1 MFSLGCIQAMRC
13 NKNTC
18 PTGITTHDKRLQT
31 GLDPI
36 DKASRVGH
44 YALNMNQEVNII
56 ARSCGVSDPRLLKR
70 EHMRFITDNGM
81 AVNYTEL
88 YPG

>member
-1 MFSLGCIQAMRC
+1 MH
-13 NKNTC
+13 K
-18 PTGITTHDKRLQT
+18 
-31 GLDPI
+31 
-36 DKASRVGH
+36 
-44 YALNMNQEVNII
+44 EVNII

-70 EHMRFITDNGM
+70 EHMRFITDNGI

>member
-1 MFSLGCIQAMRC
+1 
-13 NKNTC
+13 
-18 PTGITTHDKRLQT
+18 
-31 GLDPI
+31 
-36 DKASRVGH
+36 VGH
-44 YALNMNQEVNII
+44 YALNMHKEVNII
-56 ARSCGVSDPRLLKR
+56 ARSCGVSDPRLLNR